1 MIVTLW
7 GTRGSVACS
16 GLGTD
21 IYGGNTSCVELRG
34 EDDSVIILDAGT
46 GIRRLGIALDNKIK
60 RTDILLSHLHLDHI
74 QGLGFFSPLY
84 NPDAEVHIYGPA
96 NTNSDLRSQLSKY
109 LSPPLFPVFIG
120 DLRCKIFLHAIPKE
134 EFTIG
139 EFKIISN
146 AVCHPG
152 DTVGYRISSPSGTIA
167 YLPDHEPALG
177 VENFPPPADWTSG
190 YDLASG
196 VDLLLHDAQYT
207 EEEYPTH
214 MGWGHSTVEQALK
227 FALLAKV
234 KKLVT
239 FHHDPAHTD
248 LELDNMLANAIASM
262 PINSLKVER
271 GIEGSVYVV
280 PDKTELD
287 KY

>member
-1 MIVTLW
+1 MRVTLW

-16 GLGTD
+16 GFGTD
-21 IYGGNTSCVELRG
+21 IYGGNTSCVEIRG
-34 EDDSVIILDAGT
+34 TDDSVVILDAGT
-46 GIRRLGIALDNKIK
+46 GIRKLGIALDNKIK
-60 RTDILLSHLHLDHI
+60 RADILLTHLHLDHI

-96 NTNSDLRSQLSKY
+96 NSNRDLRNQLSKY

-120 DLRCKIFLHAIPKE
+120 DLRCKIFLHATPKE

-139 EFKIISN
+139 NFKIVSH

-152 DTVGYRISSPSGTIA
+152 VTLGYRISSPSGTMA

-177 VENFPPPADWTSG
+177 VENFPPAADWTSG
-190 YDLASG
+190 FDLASG

-207 EEEYPTH
+207 EDEYPTH

-227 FALLAKV
+227 FALLTKV

-239 FHHDPAHTD
+239 FHHDPGHTD
-248 LELDNMLANAIASM
+248 LELDNMLANAIAAM
-262 PINSLKVER
+262 PANSLQVAR
-271 GIEGSVYVV
+271 GIEGSVYKL
-280 PDKTELD
+280 PDET
-287 KY
+287 